1 MSLNN
6 KKCDILHQ
14 FTFIIIKFMHS
25 EEIVHPY
32 NLESRKLKIN
42 KIQMIK

>member
-1 MSLNN
+1 MILNN

-14 FTFIIIKFMHS
+14 FTPVIIKFVHS
-25 EEIVHPY
+25 EEIVHSY